1 MFLVH
6 LTFVEL
12 YNNHFR
18 NLLDSHSNSP
28 GKKIEI
34 HESKSE
40 GVHLRGPG
48 NLRIPVTSNVQAMT
62 LVKRGLKMRAVGAT
76 NLNEHSSRSHSILT
90 LHIESRESQSVVR
103 MGKLH
108 LVDLAGRFVPIK

>member
-12 YNNHFR
+12 YNNQFR
-18 NLLDSHSNSP
+18 NLLDPQSHSY
-28 GKKIEI
+28 GKRIEI
-34 HESKSE
+34 HENKSE

-48 NLRIPVTSNVQAMT
+48 NLRIPVISHIQAMT

-90 LHIESRESQSVVR
+90 LHIESRECQSVVR

-108 LVDLAGRFVPIK
+108 LVDLAGR